1 MRSSLPPTVAN
12 WLLERFGVDEALVGD
27 LVEEYGRNRS
37 RVWFWRQTLV
47 AVIKKGATDIRSHK
61 LLAVRAVVIGWM
73 VASLVGWTT
82 KQFVGPLLQGSW
94 SWRSEVWLDAQ
105 LGFRII
111 PLPFLMTTAIGAV
124 VTGWVV
130 ARLHRPRAM
139 SMLLIYMASFLLFEV
154 GGFVNS
160 FERGL
165 RSFGGIYGL
174 AFNSVFPFIV
184 VPACLL
190 LGGLLSAQPH
200 RGRNARPMSA
210 SA

>member
-1 MRSSLPPTVAN
+1 MRSSLPPKVAN
-12 WLLERFGVDEALVGD
+12 WLLERFDADEALIGD
-27 LVEEYGRNRS
+27 LAEEYGRDHS
-37 RVWFWRQTLV
+37 RAWFWRQTVV
-47 AVIKKGATDIRSHK
+47 AVIKKGAADVRSHR

-73 VASLVGWTT
+73 IASLVGRTT
-82 KQFVGPLLQGSW
+82 KQFVIPLLQGSW

-105 LGFRII
+105 LGFPIV

-130 ARLHRPRAM
+130 ARLHRPHAM
-139 SMLLIYMASFLLFEV
+139 PMLLIYMASFLLFEV

-165 RSFGGIYGL
+165 RSFGGVYGL

-184 VPACLL
+184 VPACLM

-200 RGRNARPMSA
+200 RGRGTRPMSF

>member
-1 MRSSLPPTVAN
+1 MRSSLPPGVAN
-12 WLLERFGVDEALVGD
+12 WLLERFDVDEALIGD
-27 LVEEYGRNRS
+27 LAEEYGREHS
-37 RVWFWRQTLV
+37 RAWFWRQTVV
-47 AVIKKGATDIRSHK
+47 AVIKKGATDVRSHK
-61 LLAVRAVVIGWM
+61 RLAIRAVIIGWM
-73 VASLVGWTT
+73 VESLIGWTT
-82 KQFVGPLLQGSW
+82 KQFVIPLLQGSW

-111 PLPFLMTTAIGAV
+111 PLPFLITAAVGAV

-130 ARLHRPRAM
+130 ARVHRPHAM
-139 SMLLIYMASFLLFEV
+139 PMLLIYLASFLLFEV

-160 FERGL
+160 FDRGL
-165 RSFGGIYGL
+165 RAFGGVYGL
-174 AFNSVFPFIV
+174 TFNSVFPFIV
-184 VPACLL
+184 VPACLM

>member
-1 MRSSLPPTVAN
+1 MRSSLPPKVAN
-12 WLLERFGVDEALVGD
+12 WLLERFDVDEALIGD
-27 LVEEYGRNRS
+27 LAEEYGRDHS
-37 RVWFWRQTLV
+37 RAWFWRQTVV
-47 AVIKKGATDIRSHK
+47 AVIKKGAVDVRSHK

-82 KQFVGPLLQGSW
+82 KQFVIPLLQGSW

-105 LGFRII
+105 LGFPII

-130 ARLHRPRAM
+130 ARSHRPQAM
-139 SMLLIYMASFLLFEV
+139 SMLLIYMASLLLFQV

-165 RSFGGIYGL
+165 RSFGGVYGL

-184 VPACLL
+184 VPACLM
-190 LGGLLSAQPH
+190 LGGLLGAQRDRH
-200 RGRNARPMSA
+200 RGTRNLSA

>member
-1 MRSSLPPTVAN
+1 MRSFHPPRVAT
-12 WLLERFGVDEALVGD
+12 WLLERFDVDEALVGD
-27 LVEEYGRNRS
+27 LAEEHGRNHS
-37 RVWFWRQTLV
+37 RAWFWRQTVV
-47 AVIKKGATDIRSHK
+47 AVIKKGAADVRSHK

-73 VASLVGWTT
+73 VESLVGWTT
-82 KQFVGPLLQGSW
+82 KQFVIPLLQGSW

-105 LGFRII
+105 LGFRIV
-111 PLPFLMTTAIGAV
+111 PLPFLITAAIGAV

-130 ARLHRPRAM
+130 ARVHRPRAM

-165 RSFGGIYGL
+165 RSFGGVYGL
-174 AFNSVFPFIV
+174 AFNSLFPFIV
-184 VPACLL
+184 VPACLM

-200 RGRNARPMSA
+200 RGRSTRPMSA